1 MFVLKNINKT
11 FTSSSSKQVVLS
23 SINLSFPI
31 KGLVFIKGESG
42 SGKSTLL
49 NILGLLLKPTSGTML
64 FNGKDVSRMSNKEKE
79 NIRLNQ
85 IGYVF
90 QHFNLIDELSV
101 LDNLLLFENNKEKA
115 ERLLSSLGIKELENK
130 KVSKLSGGEKQRVGI
145 ARALMK
151 DPLVLL
157 CDEPTGAL
165 DEENSKNVRDIL
177 LELSKSILII
187 VTSHEKT
194 LFNGARYFVEIEKGN
209 IKDSNLIEDKVKPI
223 RLNKRGYKG
232 NLRPFRRLIRKKN
245 RAKSIICLICFI
257 FMEVVF
263 SCGLGFQKGASKIE
277 SLIMDTSFDSLF
289 LSVSKKEKVSSSS
302 SLNLVKQSKPSKNDI
317 SFLLDKADAYAS
329 LSFALPYSESFYL
342 EEEKQVPANFVPYLP
357 SDLLTFSSFN
367 LENFSLTKNMLV
379 FVNDSFSFFYKDINP
394 GDELVVKRKMMF
406 EYEQGNDEIDIEFR
420 FKIASIIK
428 EFSFLNS
435 PRVYFPYDEVA
446 SLLDSFFLPN
456 YSNIQGRDVSVLDFI
471 INSSPSSSYSG
482 QESILHC
489 KSKEDALKM
498 FDLIRQF
505 EKEDAPYSFS
515 SRVYT
520 TKNSYSNLSSLIC
533 LCLRLFAIF
542 EFALCFILLLLDC
555 FYCYLRNKKHN
566 AILLCLGINK
576 PRIISLFSINSILVF
591 LSSIVLFA
599 PLSLFA
605 FGIINKF
612 LAPRL
617 GFDFLIINPLL
628 NFNRIPFFIPILF
641 LVFAISIYSLSF
653 LLLYFLLSK
662 IDIAKELKD
671 E

>member
-1 MFVLKNINKT
+1 MFVLKNINKK
-11 FTSSSSKQVVLS
+11 FTSSSSKQVALS
-23 SINLSFPI
+23 SINLSFPS

-49 NILGLLLKPTSGTML
+49 NILGFLLKPTSGKML
-64 FNGKDVSRMSNKEKE
+64 FNGKDVSKMSNKEKE

-90 QHFNLIDELSV
+90 QHFNLIDELRV

-115 ERLLSSLGIKELENK
+115 EQLLLSLGIKELENK
-130 KVSKLSGGEKQRVGI
+130 EVSKLSGGEKQRVGI

-165 DEENSKNVRDIL
+165 DEDNSKNVRDIL
-177 LELSKSILII
+177 LELSKKVLVI

-194 LFNGARYFVEIEKGN
+194 LFNDAPYLVEIEKGN
-209 IKDSNLIEDKVKPI
+209 IKESNLIEDKVKPI
-223 RLNKRGYKG
+223 QLNKRGYKG

-641 LVFAISIYSLSF
+641 LVFAISIYLLSF